1 MGELWDV
8 YNEKREKI
16 GKVIE
21 RGGNVW
27 LQDGEYHLVVFG
39 FVMDKNN
46 NLFLTQRDERK
57 DYGLKWECSGG
68 SVIIGEDTL
77 LGVYREVL
85 EESGL
90 DIEKEKFKLIATE
103 IDNKDHVIVDIYLA
117 ILDKI
122 DLEKVKL
129 QDGETVDAKIVTI
142 KEFEEMIE
150 NGLVAKNVEKC
161 YKRNLKPYYEKYLQK

>member
-8 YNEKREKI
+8 YNEKREKM
-16 GKVIE
+16 GKTIE
-21 RGGNVW
+21 RGGKVW

-39 FVMDKNN
+39 FLMDKNN

-77 LGVYREVL
+77 LGVHREVE

-90 DIEKEKFKLIATE
+90 NIDKELFKLIGTE
-103 IDNKDHVIVDIYLA
+103 IDPKDHVIVDIYLA
-117 ILDKI
+117 ILDEI
-122 DLEKVKL
+122 DLSKVKF
-129 QDGETVDAKIVTI
+129 QEGETVDAKIVSI
-142 KEFEEMIE
+142 KEFEEMKE
-150 NGLVAKNVEKC
+150 NGLIAKNVEKC
-161 YKRNLKPYYEKYLQK
+161 YNNFLKPYYEKYLK